1 MVTNWKDINP
11 EFFNKQNEA
20 AQSRKTGGGTWDS
33 WKPTASK
40 HGTPAF
46 KNVIRF
52 MPPHENMPD
61 DGFVGVRMHFLPS
74 NEKDQKTQR
83 PIPIGVNCLAF
94 FGKECPAC
102 AVVNR
107 LYDVAKSEDPDE
119 SKRLKQEAYDKG
131 SKLRFFVNV
140 VDMLHPEKGVQKYA
154 FGPEVEKKLRA
165 CFYDDDG
172 DFRNIAHPK
181 TGRDI
186 LMNVTKKADGDYNDY
201 VQVRAK
207 DSATALA
214 DMDWL
219 KAITDLSE
227 LAREPK
233 ISEIEM
239 ALKGERPASS
249 KSSAAAVTETVKKKK
264 APETEPEEE
273 EETPPPKKKK
283 KAEEAA
289 VPEKK
294 KRQPVVEEEEEQ
306 EDADPYAD
314 ARKAIKKSG
323 IDFVPIEIAPDAVEG
338 VKKPTCYTKDTDLT
352 DEACRGCRVLL
363 PCLTAKMLAEE

>member
-1 MVTNWKDINP
+1 MAYKDVNP
-11 EFFNKQNEA
+11 EFFNKRNEES
-20 AQSRKTGGGTWDS
+20 QSRKTGGGGNWDS

-40 HGTPAF
+40 HGQPAA

-74 NEKDQKTQR
+74 SEIDQKTKR
-83 PIPIGVNCLAF
+83 PIPIGINCLAF
-94 FGKECPAC
+94 FGKECAAC
-102 AVVNR
+102 VEVDR
-107 LYDVAKSEDPDE
+107 LYGLAKSEEPDE
-119 SKRLKQEAYDKG
+119 AKKLKQEAYDKG

-140 VDMLHPEKGVQKYA
+140 VDMAHPEKGVQKYA

-172 DFRNIAHPK
+172 EFRNIAHPK

-207 DSATALA
+207 DSASALP

-219 KAITDLSE
+219 KAIADLSE
-227 LAREPK
+227 LGKEPTSADIK
-233 ISEIEM
+233 M
-239 ALKGERPASS
+239 ALTGVRPTST
-249 KSSAAAVTETVKKKK
+249 KSAATSAVEKKKPK
-264 APETEPEEE
+264 TEPEEE
-273 EETPPPKKKK
+273 EETPPPPAAKKKK
-283 KAEEAA
+283 PAEEEAP
-289 VPEKK
+289 PEKK
-294 KRQPVVEEEEEQ
+294 SKRQPVVEEEEET
-306 EDADPYAD
+306 ENDDPYAD

-338 VKKPTCYTKDTDLT
+338 VKKPACYTKETDLT